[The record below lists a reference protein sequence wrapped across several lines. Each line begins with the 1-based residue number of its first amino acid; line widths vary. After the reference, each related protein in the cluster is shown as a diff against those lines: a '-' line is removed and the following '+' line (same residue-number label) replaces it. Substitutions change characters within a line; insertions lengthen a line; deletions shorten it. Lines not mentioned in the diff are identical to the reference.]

1 MKVLVVDD
9 SKYITAVIQEVLEGE
24 GMEVMSAENGVDGY
38 AAYLR
43 FKPDLIITD
52 IDMPQKNG
60 LEMMEDIR
68 VHDPRVK
75 TVYMSG
81 DLYAY
86 WPSLQKE
93 KERYGVGLFEK
104 PFALTSLK
112 ELVS

>member
-9 SKYITAVIQEVLEGE
+9 NEFLASVIQQVLERDGYT
-24 GMEVMSAENGVDGY
+24 VMSAKNGTEGY
-38 AAYLR
+38 STYLR

-52 IDMPQKNG
+52 IHMPGENG